1 MNVLPYALYCK
12 LTRERM
18 RKSKTRLVS
27 YTGHKIPV
35 MGKTTPQVKLRGKFH
50 PVEFQN
56 IEHPATPVIGLQTC
70 HELNLVKRV
79 SSVDTQGDE
88 NLSSDTRCNQ
98 GVDEILK
105 KYEDVFDGI
114 GCLKVTYQI
123 KIDPTVSPVVHPP
136 RKIPLRQREK
146 VKEELDR
153 IEKLGVTR
161 KAEEPTEWVS
171 SLVVVEKPNGKVR
184 LCLDSRDLSKAI
196 QRKHY
201 PKKTVE

>member
-1 MNVLPYALYCK
+1 
-12 LTRERM
+12 M

-35 MGKTTPQVKLRGKFH
+35 TGKTTLQVKLRGKSH
-50 PVEFQN
+50 PVEFQI

-88 NLSSDTRCNQ
+88 NLSSGTRCNQ
-98 GVDEILK
+98 DVDEILK

-114 GCLKVTYQI
+114 ECLEGSYQI

-136 RKIPLRQREK
+136 RKIPFTQREK

-153 IEKLGVTR
+153 MEKLGVIR
-161 KAEEPTEWVS
+161 KAGEPTEWVG
-171 SLVVVEKPNGKVR
+171 SLVIV
-184 LCLDSRDLSKAI
+184 
-196 QRKHY
+196 
-201 PKKTVE
+201 